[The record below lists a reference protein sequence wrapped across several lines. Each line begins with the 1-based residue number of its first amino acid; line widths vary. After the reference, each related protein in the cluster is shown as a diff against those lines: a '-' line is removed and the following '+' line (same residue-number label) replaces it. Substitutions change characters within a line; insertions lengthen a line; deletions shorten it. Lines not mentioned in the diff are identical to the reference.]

1 MIEVCNFE
9 LDDETGAL
17 VELFS
22 KKWMLPKTAV
32 PTLAIQEVI
41 VQEDP
46 EFVKQLKTGEEYLLH
61 IADRF
66 EKNPPKTK
74 KEKHEFAEILRY
86 AAQFMTTRLIHAA
99 PFEDERPAKNEATA

>member
-1 MIEVCNFE
+1 MIEGWDFE

-22 KKWMLPKTAV
+22 RKWMLPKTAV
-32 PTLAIQEVI
+32 PTLAIQEVMI
-41 VQEDP
+41 EQDP
-46 EFVKQLKTGEEYLLH
+46 EFAKQLKTGEQFLLD

-66 EKNPPKTK
+66 ENKPPKTK
-74 KEKHEFAEILRY
+74 KEKHEFAEMLRY

-99 PFEDERPAKNEATA
+99 PFEDERPAKEEPTA